1 MSNKVEI
8 FAHRGLSGLYPENTM
23 AAFKA
28 AVEVGAHG
36 IELDVQMSQDGE
48 LVVIHDEKIER
59 TTNGV
64 GYVKDLTLNRLKQY
78 DAGSWFHADFQNENI
93 PTLNEVLEW
102 VKTLPY
108 KLIVNIE
115 LKNDRIDYEKLEE
128 KVLRLIHELNL
139 HQQCILSSFNRDSLR
154 RIYEIDHNI
163 ETALLFQGVPTDVLS
178 IAKNLHV
185 QGLHCEAVFAQSI
198 LGRKASLAG
207 YPIRVY
213 TINTLEGFHS
223 LENTNVS
230 VVMTDF
236 PQMFLSL

>member
-8 FAHRGLSGLYPENTM
+8 FAHRGISGLYPENTM

-28 AVEVGAHG
+28 AAEIGAHG
-36 IELDVQMSQDGE
+36 IELDVQISQDGE
-48 LVVIHDEKIER
+48 LVVIHDERIER

-78 DAGSWFHADFQNENI
+78 DAGSWFHVDFQNERI

-102 VKTLPY
+102 VKTLSY

-115 LKNDRIDYEKLEE
+115 LKNDRIKYENLEE
-128 KVLRLIHELNL
+128 KVVRLIHELNL
-139 HQQCILSSFNRDSLR
+139 DQQCIISSFNRDSLKK
-154 RIYEIDHNI
+154 IYEIDHKI
-163 ETALLFQGVPTDVLS
+163 ETALLFQGVPTDVLN

-185 QGLHCEAVFAQSI
+185 QALHCEVVFAQSI

-207 YPIRVY
+207 YPMRVY
-213 TINTLEGFHS
+213 TINTLEDFHS
-223 LENTNVS
+223 LENTCAS

-236 PQMFLSL
+236 PQIFLSF